1 MFTFWS
7 ANISS
12 SVKVGYFPYL
22 FFSKRSIFLL
32 LPLNT
37 VEKIKYE
44 MIPKLRFRKELKLW
58 IYESWINWCS
68 AAAADGFVYFNK
80 VEKQ

>member
-7 ANISS
+7 ANISR
-12 SVKVGYFPYL
+12 SVKVGYFPD
-22 FFSKRSIFLL
+22 IFLS

-37 VEKIKYE
+37 AEKIKYE